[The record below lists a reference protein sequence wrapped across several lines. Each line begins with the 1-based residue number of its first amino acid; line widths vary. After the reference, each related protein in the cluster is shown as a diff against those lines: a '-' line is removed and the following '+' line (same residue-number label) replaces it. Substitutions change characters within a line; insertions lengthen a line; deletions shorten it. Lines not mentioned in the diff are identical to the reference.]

1 MGKIIGIDLGTTNS
15 CVAVYEGGEPT
26 VITNPEGSRTTPSV
40 VAFSKDGERMIGQ
53 IAKRQAITNPER
65 TVMSIKRH
73 MGTDY
78 KVEIDGKKY
87 TPQEISAM
95 ILQKLKADAESYLGT
110 TVTQAVIT
118 VPAYFSDSQRQA
130 TKDAGKIAGLDVL
143 RIINEPTAAALAYGI
158 DKDGTGQKVMIFDLG
173 GGTFDV
179 SILEI
184 SDGVFEVL
192 ATNGNTRLGGDDFD
206 NRIIDWIAET
216 FMKENGGIALRKDK
230 APSCATITDVI
241 VAAENVPAS
250 KQQER
255 DALDQIRAIVDTLG
269 PDSYLAT
276 AFAGCFEDAEENIK
290 NDFACSMKQR
300 LESAEAKRIEAELG
314 YNRLVDKLAASEK
327 ALEAARADIEKKDE
341 EIAALNVRISAIQ
354 RPTEPAEISDEL
366 LADLATFSSVY
377 IERIQKAI
385 IENAGQIA
393 KNATLVRL
401 LHQYSTRLEQERIE
415 YAREVYNCAK
425 HGTEFRPSN
434 KCLTHASSYRDVIKD
449 LLHGYWS

>member
-1 MGKIIGIDLGTTNS
+1 MNTYEITFTRENGSTGKD
-15 CVAVYEGGEPT
+15 
-26 VITNPEGSRTTPSV
+26 
-40 VAFSKDGERMIGQ
+40 
-53 IAKRQAITNPER
+53 
-65 TVMSIKRH
+65 
-73 MGTDY
+73 
-78 KVEIDGKKY
+78 
-87 TPQEISAM
+87 
-95 ILQKLKADAESYLGT
+95 
-110 TVTQAVIT
+110 
-118 VPAYFSDSQRQA
+118 
-130 TKDAGKIAGLDVL
+130 
-143 RIINEPTAAALAYGI
+143 RITAANEKQA
-158 DKDGTGQKVMIFDLG
+158 
-173 GGTFDV
+173 
-179 SILEI
+179 
-184 SDGVFEVL
+184 
-192 ATNGNTRLGGDDFD
+192 
-206 NRIIDWIAET
+206 
-216 FMKENGGIALRKDK
+216 RKDFREIYRH
-230 APSCATITDVI
+230 SSATITDVI

-290 NDFACSMKQR
+290 NDFACS
-300 LESAEAKRIEAELG
+300 
-314 YNRLVDKLAASEK
+314 
-327 ALEAARADIEKKDE
+327 
-341 EIAALNVRISAIQ
+341 RISAIQ

-393 KNATLVRL
+393 KNATLVCL

>member
-1 MGKIIGIDLGTTNS
+1 MNTYEITFTRENGSTGKD
-15 CVAVYEGGEPT
+15 
-26 VITNPEGSRTTPSV
+26 
-40 VAFSKDGERMIGQ
+40 
-53 IAKRQAITNPER
+53 
-65 TVMSIKRH
+65 
-73 MGTDY
+73 
-78 KVEIDGKKY
+78 
-87 TPQEISAM
+87 
-95 ILQKLKADAESYLGT
+95 
-110 TVTQAVIT
+110 
-118 VPAYFSDSQRQA
+118 
-130 TKDAGKIAGLDVL
+130 
-143 RIINEPTAAALAYGI
+143 RITAANEKQA
-158 DKDGTGQKVMIFDLG
+158 
-173 GGTFDV
+173 
-179 SILEI
+179 
-184 SDGVFEVL
+184 
-192 ATNGNTRLGGDDFD
+192 
-206 NRIIDWIAET
+206 
-216 FMKENGGIALRKDK
+216 RKDFREIYRH
-230 APSCATITDVI
+230 SSATITDVI

-341 EIAALNVRISAIQ
+341 EIAALNARISAIQ

-415 YAREVYNCAK
+415 YAREVYDCAK

-434 KCLTHASSYRDVIKD
+434 KCLTQPTATATSSKTCCTATGAKEVRHMKQGISIERTYDLHDRLIVRILKRRGRLTLEEVSD
-449 LLHGYWS
+449 LLRLEGGGEWSGWYAVLLNCTEGTIGGNGLYDSDDPKGDAVDLYEINEGDDCPICGKFIPPFQYCPSCGAKWSDADQNVETLLASMMEETRRMIATSSKEDSRVAWYWSFIGSLDMARQLGLITEERRQELYEKAKEMKP

>member
-1 MGKIIGIDLGTTNS
+1 MNTYEITFTRENGSTGKD
-15 CVAVYEGGEPT
+15 
-26 VITNPEGSRTTPSV
+26 
-40 VAFSKDGERMIGQ
+40 
-53 IAKRQAITNPER
+53 
-65 TVMSIKRH
+65 
-73 MGTDY
+73 
-78 KVEIDGKKY
+78 
-87 TPQEISAM
+87 
-95 ILQKLKADAESYLGT
+95 
-110 TVTQAVIT
+110 
-118 VPAYFSDSQRQA
+118 
-130 TKDAGKIAGLDVL
+130 
-143 RIINEPTAAALAYGI
+143 RITAANEKQA
-158 DKDGTGQKVMIFDLG
+158 
-173 GGTFDV
+173 
-179 SILEI
+179 
-184 SDGVFEVL
+184 
-192 ATNGNTRLGGDDFD
+192 
-206 NRIIDWIAET
+206 
-216 FMKENGGIALRKDK
+216 RKDFREIYRH
-230 APSCATITDVI
+230 SSATITDVI

-300 LESAEAKRIEAELG
+300 
-314 YNRLVDKLAASEK
+314 
-327 ALEAARADIEKKDE
+327 LEAARADIEKKDE

-393 KNATLVRL
+393 KNATLVCL

>member
-1 MGKIIGIDLGTTNS
+1 MNTYEITFTRENGSTGKD
-15 CVAVYEGGEPT
+15 
-26 VITNPEGSRTTPSV
+26 
-40 VAFSKDGERMIGQ
+40 
-53 IAKRQAITNPER
+53 
-65 TVMSIKRH
+65 
-73 MGTDY
+73 
-78 KVEIDGKKY
+78 
-87 TPQEISAM
+87 
-95 ILQKLKADAESYLGT
+95 
-110 TVTQAVIT
+110 
-118 VPAYFSDSQRQA
+118 
-130 TKDAGKIAGLDVL
+130 
-143 RIINEPTAAALAYGI
+143 RITAANEKQA
-158 DKDGTGQKVMIFDLG
+158 
-173 GGTFDV
+173 
-179 SILEI
+179 
-184 SDGVFEVL
+184 
-192 ATNGNTRLGGDDFD
+192 
-206 NRIIDWIAET
+206 
-216 FMKENGGIALRKDK
+216 RKDFREIYRH
-230 APSCATITDVI
+230 SSATITDVI

-300 LESAEAKRIEAELG
+300 LESAEAKRIEAEL
-314 YNRLVDKLAASEK
+314 
-327 ALEAARADIEKKDE
+327 
-341 EIAALNVRISAIQ
+341 
-354 RPTEPAEISDEL
+354 

-393 KNATLVRL
+393 KNATLVCL

>member
-1 MGKIIGIDLGTTNS
+1 MNTYEITFTRENGSTGKD
-15 CVAVYEGGEPT
+15 
-26 VITNPEGSRTTPSV
+26 
-40 VAFSKDGERMIGQ
+40 
-53 IAKRQAITNPER
+53 
-65 TVMSIKRH
+65 
-73 MGTDY
+73 
-78 KVEIDGKKY
+78 
-87 TPQEISAM
+87 
-95 ILQKLKADAESYLGT
+95 
-110 TVTQAVIT
+110 
-118 VPAYFSDSQRQA
+118 
-130 TKDAGKIAGLDVL
+130 
-143 RIINEPTAAALAYGI
+143 RITAANEKQA
-158 DKDGTGQKVMIFDLG
+158 
-173 GGTFDV
+173 
-179 SILEI
+179 
-184 SDGVFEVL
+184 
-192 ATNGNTRLGGDDFD
+192 
-206 NRIIDWIAET
+206 
-216 FMKENGGIALRKDK
+216 RKDFREIYRH
-230 APSCATITDVI
+230 SSATITDVI

-300 LESAEAKRIEAELG
+300 LESAEAKRIEAEL
-314 YNRLVDKLAASEK
+314 
-327 ALEAARADIEKKDE
+327 
-341 EIAALNVRISAIQ
+341 
-354 RPTEPAEISDEL
+354 
-366 LADLATFSSVY
+366 LADLAAFSSVY

-393 KNATLVRL
+393 KNATLVCL

>member
-1 MGKIIGIDLGTTNS
+1 MNTYEITFTRENGSTGKD
-15 CVAVYEGGEPT
+15 
-26 VITNPEGSRTTPSV
+26 
-40 VAFSKDGERMIGQ
+40 
-53 IAKRQAITNPER
+53 
-65 TVMSIKRH
+65 
-73 MGTDY
+73 
-78 KVEIDGKKY
+78 
-87 TPQEISAM
+87 
-95 ILQKLKADAESYLGT
+95 
-110 TVTQAVIT
+110 
-118 VPAYFSDSQRQA
+118 
-130 TKDAGKIAGLDVL
+130 
-143 RIINEPTAAALAYGI
+143 RITAANEKQA
-158 DKDGTGQKVMIFDLG
+158 
-173 GGTFDV
+173 
-179 SILEI
+179 
-184 SDGVFEVL
+184 
-192 ATNGNTRLGGDDFD
+192 
-206 NRIIDWIAET
+206 
-216 FMKENGGIALRKDK
+216 RKDFREIYRH
-230 APSCATITDVI
+230 SSATITDVI

-393 KNATLVRL
+393 KNATLVRPACYL
-401 LHQYSTRLEQERIE
+401 DS
-415 YAREVYNCAK
+415 
-425 HGTEFRPSN
+425 
-434 KCLTHASSYRDVIKD
+434 D
-449 LLHGYWS
+449 LLISIEDDEATDDVTPEHAGEIIAALAEQYGGTFATEDQLTTALSFMLGTLRATREKEARHE

>member
-1 MGKIIGIDLGTTNS
+1 MNTYEITFTRENGSTGKD
-15 CVAVYEGGEPT
+15 
-26 VITNPEGSRTTPSV
+26 
-40 VAFSKDGERMIGQ
+40 
-53 IAKRQAITNPER
+53 
-65 TVMSIKRH
+65 
-73 MGTDY
+73 
-78 KVEIDGKKY
+78 
-87 TPQEISAM
+87 
-95 ILQKLKADAESYLGT
+95 
-110 TVTQAVIT
+110 
-118 VPAYFSDSQRQA
+118 
-130 TKDAGKIAGLDVL
+130 
-143 RIINEPTAAALAYGI
+143 RITAANEKQA
-158 DKDGTGQKVMIFDLG
+158 
-173 GGTFDV
+173 
-179 SILEI
+179 
-184 SDGVFEVL
+184 
-192 ATNGNTRLGGDDFD
+192 
-206 NRIIDWIAET
+206 
-216 FMKENGGIALRKDK
+216 RKDFREIYRH
-230 APSCATITDVI
+230 SSATITDVI

-354 RPTEPAEISDEL
+354 RPAEPVEISDEL

-385 IENAGQIA
+385 IENVGQIA

-415 YAREVYNCAK
+415 YAREVYNSRSTARSSGPPISASHTPTATATSSKTCCTATGAK
-425 HGTEFRPSN
+425 EVRHMKQGISIERTYDLHDRLIVRILKRRGRLTLEEVSDLLRLEGGGEWSGWYAVLLNCTEGTIGGNGLYDSDDPKGDAVDLYEINEGDDCPICGKFIPPFQYCPSCGAKWSDADQN
-434 KCLTHASSYRDVIKD
+434 VETLLASMMEETRRMIAASSKEDGRVAW
-449 LLHGYWS
+449 YWSFIGSLDMARQLGLITEERRQELYEKAKEMKP

>member
-1 MGKIIGIDLGTTNS
+1 MNTYEITFTRENGSTGKD
-15 CVAVYEGGEPT
+15 
-26 VITNPEGSRTTPSV
+26 
-40 VAFSKDGERMIGQ
+40 
-53 IAKRQAITNPER
+53 
-65 TVMSIKRH
+65 
-73 MGTDY
+73 
-78 KVEIDGKKY
+78 
-87 TPQEISAM
+87 
-95 ILQKLKADAESYLGT
+95 
-110 TVTQAVIT
+110 
-118 VPAYFSDSQRQA
+118 
-130 TKDAGKIAGLDVL
+130 
-143 RIINEPTAAALAYGI
+143 RITAANEKQA
-158 DKDGTGQKVMIFDLG
+158 
-173 GGTFDV
+173 
-179 SILEI
+179 
-184 SDGVFEVL
+184 
-192 ATNGNTRLGGDDFD
+192 
-206 NRIIDWIAET
+206 
-216 FMKENGGIALRKDK
+216 RKDFREIYRH
-230 APSCATITDVI
+230 SSATITDVI

-314 YNRLVDKLAASEK
+314 YNRLVDKLAESEK

-341 EIAALNVRISAIQ
+341 EIAALDARISAIQ
-354 RPTEPAEISDEL
+354 RPAEPAEISDEL

-385 IENAGQIA
+385 IENVGQIA

-415 YAREVYNCAK
+415 YAREVYNSAK

-434 KCLTHASSYRDVIKD
+434 KCLTHASSYYRELGLYAEDPDPEVGEVLYCYGNCGD
-449 LLHGYWS
+449 LAEWIPPSGGATIVEKTIDIVTAIGTATNVTAYIPADAYATKEDYETYKAIALGAQATAEEALALARQAIAITQAAEASVNDLSNTVGQNTSKIATLWDAVFSEITSNPFQITFVDLSGITLSSGIWNATLQRLEC